1 MFKSVFIVS
10 CLLAAC
16 APATHNTTPVYVG
29 GAGRAQPAARS
40 RGVAM
45 RGKVPRGKRVEY
57 VVAVQIDAKG
67 KRRRIRVRPAADGSY
82 ALQLP
87 PGHRYAMAYED
98 RGRLVGNVT
107 FPTQP
112 GRPPSTTINLSQNVV
127 VNQQYIDLGEPTY
140 VGGVFVAAADPEHY
154 LDNDGDG
161 VLDYQDGDDDGDG
174 LDDIQDPDDTADIV
188 ADASVFDGDFEDVDG
203 GAILDDGSAYD
214 TAPPDVDADIDAD
227 GDTDAED

>member
-1 MFKSVFIVS
+1 MLKSLFIASV
-10 CLLAAC
+10 LLGAC
-16 APATHNTTPVYVG
+16 APSTHNTTPVYVG
-29 GAGRAQPAARS
+29 GAGRAQPAAKTRAI
-40 RGVAM
+40 AM

-57 VVAVQIDAKG
+57 VVAVQIDTKG

-82 ALQLP
+82 ALRLP

-98 RGRLVGNVT
+98 RGRLVGNVS
-107 FPTQP
+107 FPSQP

-140 VGGVFVAAADPEHY
+140 VGGVFVAAADPGQY

-174 LDDIQDPDDTADIV
+174 LDDNQDPDASADIV
-188 ADASVFDGDFEDVDG
+188 ADASAFDGDFEDVEESAIYDDG
-203 GAILDDGSAYD
+203 GADEVA
-214 TAPPDVDADIDAD
+214 APPDVDADP
-227 GDTDAED
+227 GDNAED